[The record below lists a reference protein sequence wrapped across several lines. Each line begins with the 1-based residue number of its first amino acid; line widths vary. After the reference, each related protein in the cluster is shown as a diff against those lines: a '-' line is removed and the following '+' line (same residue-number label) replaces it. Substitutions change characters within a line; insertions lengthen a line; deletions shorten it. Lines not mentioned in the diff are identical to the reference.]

1 MHACREARLEL
12 ALLLY
17 FASEA
22 LEAQGALRA
31 YMDMRRE
38 AAERDGVIDVVVG
51 GKDDGGAEQLAIFAA
66 KLQLMALAEL
76 PGL

>member
-1 MHACREARLEL
+1 MEL

-17 FASEA
+17 FAGEA
-22 LEAQGALRA
+22 LDAQGALRA
-31 YMDMRRE
+31 YLDMRRE
-38 AAERDGVIDVVVG
+38 AAERDGVSDITKG